1 MTTIRKGIIYVY
13 IYIHGMHFPYKV
25 HIVQV
30 AITKVG
36 SEQSQ
41 SFTFSQQA
49 LVWNV
54 HYCTLYIFKSKV
66 CAIFQVNMGH

>member
-13 IYIHGMHFPYKV
+13 MYVHGMHFPCKV

-30 AITKVG
+30 AITRAG

-41 SFTFSQQA
+41 SFPFSQNKP
-49 LVWNV
+49 LFETSINV
-54 HYCTLYIFKSKV
+54 YI
-66 CAIFQVNMGH
+66 